1 MSYHHRI
8 QDDNAHDS
16 RRPLTVADWD
26 HDGSATTHIE
36 PYDDTRRVSSVP
48 DIATMTDDSFD
59 PTSLGLMVW
68 TIVLLAQ
75 KRDVWGTIAATCA
88 FNYDPNIVCFL
99 PALAAYLG
107 GKCLMETREE
117 R

>member
-1 MSYHHRI
+1 MTVLL
-8 QDDNAHDS
+8 Q
-16 RRPLTVADWD
+16 PTLTLMAIP
-26 HDGSATTHIE
+26 DGQVRVRYIATT
-36 PYDDTRRVSSVP
+36 
-48 DIATMTDDSFD
+48 TDDSLD
-59 PTSLGLMVW
+59 LTSLGMMVW

-75 KRDVWGTIAATCA
+75 KRDVWATITATCA

-99 PALAAYLG
+99 PALTAYLG

>member
-1 MSYHHRI
+1 M
-8 QDDNAHDS
+8 
-16 RRPLTVADWD
+16 
-26 HDGSATTHIE
+26 
-36 PYDDTRRVSSVP
+36 
-48 DIATMTDDSFD
+48 
-59 PTSLGLMVW
+59 MVW

-75 KRDVWGTIAATCA
+75 KRDVWATITATCA

-99 PALAAYLG
+99 PALTAYLG